1 MPLLF
6 ISIYAYICKM
16 IAVITGDIIHSQQ
29 ADTKVWITRLKDLLA
44 NWGGAPKTWE
54 IYRGDEFQFR
64 CNIND
69 AFWHFLAIKSLIKS
83 QENLDVRIAI
93 GLGEEN
99 FSSEKITESNGTAYV
114 HSGRLLDD
122 LKNNGHTVA
131 VKTSND
137 SVNRDLNILLKWS
150 SKDFDN
156 WTMATAE
163 IIHEMIMN
171 RENTQESLAKKFA
184 ISQSSVSQRLKRA
197 NYELIVETNQ
207 YFKKKI
213 SEL

>member
-1 MPLLF
+1 M
-6 ISIYAYICKM
+6 
-16 IAVITGDIIHSQQ
+16 
-29 ADTKVWITRLKDLLA
+29 
-44 NWGGAPKTWE
+44 
-54 IYRGDEFQFR
+54 
-64 CNIND
+64 
-69 AFWHFLAIKSLIKS
+69 
-83 QENLDVRIAI
+83 AI
-93 GLGEEN
+93 GIGEES

-114 HSGRLLDD
+114 NSGRLLND
-122 LKNNGHTVA
+122 LKSDGHTVA
-131 VKTSND
+131 IKTSSD
-137 SVNRDLNILLKWS
+137 PVDRDLNILLKWS

-171 RENTQESLAKKFA
+171 QDITQEDLAKRFA

-207 YFKKKI
+207 YFRKKI

>member
-1 MPLLF
+1 
-6 ISIYAYICKM
+6 M

-29 ADTKVWITRLKDLLA
+29 TETEVWITGLKHLLA
-44 NWGGAPKTWE
+44 NWGSAPQTWE

-69 AFWHFLAIKSLIKS
+69 AFWRFLAIKSLIKS

-93 GLGEEN
+93 GIGEEN

-122 LKNNGHTVA
+122 LKSNGHTVS
-131 VKTSND
+131 VKTSSD
-137 SVNRDLNILLKWS
+137 SVDRDLNILLKWS

-156 WTMATAE
+156 WTVATAE

-171 RENTQESLAKKFA
+171 KDNTQEDLAKKFA

-207 YFKKKI
+207 YFRKKI

>member
-1 MPLLF
+1 
-6 ISIYAYICKM
+6 M
-16 IAVITGDIIHSQQ
+16 IAVITGDIINSQH
-29 ADTKVWITRLKDLLA
+29 ADTEVWITKLKNLLEK
-44 NWGGAPKTWE
+44 WGSTPQIWE
-54 IYRGDEFQFR
+54 IYRGDEFQFK
-64 CNIND
+64 CNID
-69 AFWHFLAIKSLIKS
+69 DVFWHFLAIKSLIKS

-93 GLGEEN
+93 GIGDEN

-114 HSGRLLDD
+114 NSGRLLND
-122 LKNNGHTVA
+122 LKNDGPTVSI
-131 VKTSND
+131 KTSSN
-137 SVNRDLNILLKWS
+137 SVDRDLNILLKWS

-156 WTMATAE
+156 WTMATSE

-171 RENTQESLAKKFA
+171 RDSTQEDLARKFN

-207 YFKKKI
+207 YFRKKI